1 MAKSLPKSL
10 DEIEF
15 VPFVGRKID
24 LNTKGKP
31 SVYLRNVIIP
41 YYRGVIRGME
51 VEIANLKKSK
61 KALLER
67 KNKQI
72 DAKRWLRYKYN
83 QKRYAVQQ
91 SRVQSKAVELTNK
104 KVRRSAFEKGDL
116 LSALFVLPVM
126 EKLSKECGLKIS
138 EMAYICFTW
147 NFTFLSST
155 DYRLFFG
162 ESFNMAALNKCRTL
176 GYIDSQKTTI
186 NQYYLSVKGKSL
198 VKRIQEES
206 EKLKYE

>member
-41 YYRGVIRGME
+41 YYRGVIRGLE
-51 VEIANLKKSK
+51 VEISNLKKSK
-61 KALLER
+61 KSLLER
-67 KNKQI
+67 KNRQI

-104 KVRRSAFEKGDL
+104 KVRRSAFEKGDM
-116 LSALFVLPVM
+116 LSGMYLLPVM
-126 EKLSKECGLKIS
+126 IKLSKELGLKINELS
-138 EMAYICFTW
+138 YICYTW
-147 NFTFLSST
+147 NFRFLSSN
-155 DYRLFFG
+155 DYRSFFG
-162 ESFNMAALNKCRTL
+162 EDFSMTALNNCRKL
-176 GYIDSQKTTI
+176 GYIDSQKNNI
-186 NQYYLSVKGKSL
+186 NHYYLSVKGKSL

-206 EKLKYE
+206 EKLKDE